1 MGVKHNK
8 KSKNNNN
15 NNNIDESFE
24 EQKLFESFQE
34 KKFTSEITAITYFKM
49 NPEDIIINEIK
60 ENKEHNHINLA
71 ENSLDLTEEISLSNK
86 SLPKVKKDI
95 YLDIS
100 EINNK
105 LFIFLINIDNIVNI
119 IDSHSFQ
126 KLFKFREDSK
136 TEKRK
141 CKIMTQSEIYKSLL
155 LCIHENKLNINKIK
169 IINSN
174 KSSIYCEQIQSI
186 EFGKDYVTIYD
197 LKEINSGELIIGLEG
212 CFFIW
217 NKTNKGEDIN
227 MTYLEERKL
236 LDKILNENNF
246 PGDRQNLTIN
256 IKGNHHYLPYEAI
269 YLKNINIKTNKKLIL
284 HKNSIKNI
292 LQLNNCL
299 FTILINLNANYSVL
313 RFYHIYDK
321 KTIFDEKDDI
331 IINDIEYKMIY
342 ITKLFYITEKYFGL
356 LNLEKLIIISSKYK
370 QIVSIFLINDIK
382 SFLNTKHNN
391 KINIFIPKCFL
402 LFPNYY
408 FLVEFI
414 DMKKQNVYLKM
425 FRFIISKSNFV
436 EIFNVSRKKINDD
449 DLIYNILPFKNVKD
463 HKQSNINFAAEFF
476 ITNNKN
482 NIVKKWIITN
492 YEKE

>member
-34 KKFTSEITAITYFKM
+34 KKLTSEITAITYFKM

-60 ENKEHNHINLA
+60 ENKEQNHINLV

-86 SLPKVKKDI
+86 TLTKLKKDI

-105 LFIFLINIDNIVNI
+105 LFIFLINIDNIVTV

-136 TEKRK
+136 TEKRR
-141 CKIMTQSEIYKSLL
+141 CTTMTQSEQHRSLL
-155 LCIHENKLNINKIK
+155 ICIHDNKININKIK

-186 EFGKDYVTIYD
+186 IFGKDYVTIYD
-197 LKEINSGELIIGLEG
+197 LKEIDTGKLIIGLEG

-217 NKTNKGEDIN
+217 NKTNKSEDIN

-236 LDKILNENNF
+236 LDKILTENHF
-246 PGDRQNLTIN
+246 PGDRENLIIN
-256 IKGNHHYLPYEAI
+256 IKGNHHYLPYEAN
-269 YLKNINIKTNKKLIL
+269 YLNNINIRTNKKMNFP
-284 HKNSIKNI
+284 KKTIKNI
-292 LQLNNCL
+292 LPLNNCL
-299 FTILINLNANYSVL
+299 FAILINLNANYSLL

-321 KTIFDEKDDI
+321 AIIFDEKNDI
-331 IINDIEYKMIY
+331 IINDIEYKMFY

-425 FRFIISKSNFV
+425 FKFIISKSNFV
-436 EIFNVSRKKINDD
+436 EIFNISRRQINNEE
-449 DLIYNILPFKNVKD
+449 LIYNILPFKNVKD
-463 HKQSNINFAAEFF
+463 HRQNNINFAAEFF

-482 NIVKKWIITN
+482 NIIKKWILTN

>member
-1 MGVKHNK
+1 MGTKNSK
-8 KSKNNNN
+8 KSKNK
-15 NNNIDESFE
+15 NNNIEENFE

-49 NPEDIIINEIK
+49 NPEDIIVNEIK
-60 ENKEHNHINLA
+60 EAKEQNNINLV
-71 ENSLDLTEEISLSNK
+71 ENSLDLTEEITFSNK
-86 SLPKVKKDI
+86 NIPKIKKDI
-95 YLDIS
+95 YLDKS

-105 LFIFLINIDNIVNI
+105 LFIFLEKIDNIVNV

-141 CKIMTQSEIYKSLL
+141 CKIMAQSEHHKSLL
-155 LCIHENKLNINKIK
+155 ICIHDNKVNINRIQ

-186 EFGKDYVTIYD
+186 KFGKDYVTIYD
-197 LKEINSGELIIGLEG
+197 LKEINTGELIIGLEG
-212 CFFIW
+212 CLFIW
-217 NKTNKGEDIN
+217 NKTNKAEDIN
-227 MTYLEERKL
+227 MTHLEERKL
-236 LDKILNENNF
+236 LDKILTENNF
-246 PGDRQNLTIN
+246 PDDREKYIIN
-256 IKGNHHYLPYEAI
+256 IKGYHHYLPNKAI
-269 YLKNINIKTNKKLIL
+269 YLKNINIKTNKKLL
-284 HKNSIKNI
+284 FLKKSIKNI
-292 LQLNNCL
+292 LQLNNSL
-299 FTILINLNANYSVL
+299 FTILINLNTNFSVL
-313 RFYHIYDK
+313 RFYHKYDK
-321 KTIFDEKDDI
+321 TIIFDEKDDI
-331 IINDIEYKMIY
+331 IINDIEYKMFY

-356 LNLEKLIIISSKYK
+356 INLENLIIISSQYK

-382 SFLNTKHNN
+382 FLNGNHNN

-414 DMKKQNVYLKM
+414 DTKKQNVYLKM
-425 FRFIISKSNFV
+425 FKFIISKSNFV
-436 EIFNVSRKKINDD
+436 EIFNISRIQIDNEQ
-449 DLIYNILPFKNVKD
+449 LIYNILPFKNIKD
-463 HKQSNINFAAEFF
+463 HKQNNVNFSAEFF

-482 NIVKKWIITN
+482 NMVKKWIMTN